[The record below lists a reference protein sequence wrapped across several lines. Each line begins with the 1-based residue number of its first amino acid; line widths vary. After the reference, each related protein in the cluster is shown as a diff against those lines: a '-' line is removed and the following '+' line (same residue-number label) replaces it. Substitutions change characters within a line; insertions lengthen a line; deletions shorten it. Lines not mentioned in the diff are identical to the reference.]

1 MKKYNLII
9 VTLFLFVT
17 ASCDNQSRK
26 QNTSAKIDEMNIG
39 FVRLDSLTK
48 LYDYHGVLVKE
59 IEAKAKKMEAEL
71 IRSQQN
77 IQTEYEVLQQAA
89 PNLSKIELERAQL
102 DFQRIQQQY
111 QALEQQRTGEL
122 QQEEL
127 EMNAF
132 VKSQV
137 DQAIDKMKDDLDLDI
152 VLIYESNLLYAKENM
167 DLTVELASYLNEL
180 EIPDKEK

>member
-1 MKKYNLII
+1 MINLKKKKKYNLII

-102 DFQRIQQQY
+102 DFQRIRENNISLFSFVFLPTTISQT
-111 QALEQQRTGEL
+111 LDSTGE
-122 QQEEL
+122 
-127 EMNAF
+127 
-132 VKSQV
+132 
-137 DQAIDKMKDDLDLDI
+137 
-152 VLIYESNLLYAKENM
+152 
-167 DLTVELASYLNEL
+167 
-180 EIPDKEK
+180 

>member
-1 MKKYNLII
+1 MKKYKLII

-17 ASCDNQSRK
+17 ASCGNQSRK
-26 QNTSAKIDEMNIG
+26 QNTTAKIDEMNIG

-89 PNLSKIELERAQL
+89 PNLSKIFISKSVSFVLSRAAA
-102 DFQRIQQQY
+102 FFSTFK
-111 QALEQQRTGEL
+111 AK
-122 QQEEL
+122 
-127 EMNAF
+127 NATDPGAPNVGNGLACNSL
-132 VKSQV
+132 VKSNR
-137 DQAIDKMKDDLDLDI
+137 
-152 VLIYESNLLYAKENM
+152 NL
-167 DLTVELASYLNEL
+167 
-180 EIPDKEK
+180 

>member
-9 VTLFLFVT
+9 VTFFLFVT

-26 QNTSAKIDEMNIG
+26 QNATAKIDEMNIG

-48 LYDYHGVLVKE
+48 LYDYNGVLVKE

-127 EMNAF
+127 EMNTF